1 MRLKDWFKSGLQ
13 YAAIIIFASAIYG
26 VLMEPTNLDEMVSM
40 AAMYMLLFGG
50 AMSLLFSIS
59 VYKVM
64 LPVSLGF
71 GSTRREAFVG
81 IQCYRVVYMAL
92 VSAAAVGLYLL
103 GGKMGLTE
111 LKVLAPIGIGLMPL
125 MTAVG
130 AVIGMVGSR
139 FGKGVMAAMTVIG
152 SLIAVAIML
161 ATLILCDV
169 FEEQIG
175 SFGLWMMPVA
185 GLLVYG
191 LVSIFEYKSVKK
203 YSVKL

>member
-26 VLMEPTNLDEMVSM
+26 VLMEPTKLTEMVSM

-161 ATLILCDV
+161 ATLILRDV